1 MKESERY
8 CPQFRIIDMPSR
20 QINDCFLQRANR
32 QYVELIA
39 RLAVFQMLHDT
50 SQGIDILSKKRIC
63 FDFSRV
69 CFLPFVQALT
79 DFATENVCLEIE
91 SALRVCVLVQPE
103 CVSKNCDRC

>member
-32 QYVELIA
+32 KNVELIA

-50 SQGIDILSKKRIC
+50 SQGIDILSKNESVLI
-63 FDFSRV
+63 FLV
-69 CFLPFVQALT
+69 CAS
-79 DFATENVCLEIE
+79 CL
-91 SALRVCVLVQPE
+91 SFKL
-103 CVSKNCDRC
+103 

>member
-32 QYVELIA
+32 KNVELIF

-50 SQGIDILSKKRIC
+50 SQGIDILSKKKESVLI
-63 FDFSRV
+63 FLV
-69 CFLPFVQALT
+69 CAS
-79 DFATENVCLEIE
+79 CL
-91 SALRVCVLVQPE
+91 SFKL
-103 CVSKNCDRC
+103 